1 MGWQVRGLLSKPE
14 DTQKSN
20 KKLGVDIHGS
30 TIPTQDRDSR
40 IAGTWAAYLKFSERP
55 YLREWGEVMGYPNSS
70 SCFSKHMHEH
80 STHTHTHTGT
90 HATHTSHT
98 KIKGKTKHRG
108 RALWGETRHHP
119 QLPHGPCLSESS
131 ILYAGLAGLQ
141 LVYLPECEV
150 IPPSGWLNHLW
161 WYNCTWLRVTFQSGN
176 VIQSMFTDA

>member
-1 MGWQVRGLLSKPE
+1 MGWQLRGLLSKPE

-30 TIPTQDRDSR
+30 TIPIQDRDSR
-40 IAGTWAAYLKFSERP
+40 IAGTWASAAYLKFSERP

-90 HATHTSHT
+90 HATHTCVPHTSHT

-108 RALWGETRHHP
+108 RALWGETRHPP

-131 ILYAGLAGLQ
+131 ILYAGLAGLRLSISRSVKSFLLQ
-141 LVYLPECEV
+141 GDSTT
-150 IPPSGWLNHLW
+150 SGDTTARDSESHFSQE
-161 WYNCTWLRVTFQSGN
+161 T
-176 VIQSMFTDA
+176 